1 MGLIN
6 TLLKGNAG
14 AVCWNKSGSLR
25 GTGLCVGPSPLGS
38 PLVDDALG
46 SPLVDDALGSPLVDD
61 AASVAGPEETR
72 AVTSQ
77 VRPHERYMQKRRAQL
92 SASQRSE
99 ESG

>member
-1 MGLIN
+1 MR
-6 TLLKGNAG
+6 
-14 AVCWNKSGSLR
+14 AVIVSTTSPASLPPPPVF
-25 GTGLCVGPSPLGS
+25 LHLSPSWFALGS

>member
-25 GTGLCVGPSPLGS
+25 GTGLCVGPSP
-38 PLVDDALG
+38 LG